1 VPTSSPVSP
10 ADEVVA
16 ALDNAALLP
25 ALRRGG
31 RVWVAGG
38 PDDALAA
45 RLSAACPECV
55 VLREPEPGIDL
66 LVSLGAF
73 REMTLEEVDDHVR
86 RAHELGCRYVYS
98 FDPRHEADEVAGA
111 AIGSAI
117 ARLYWPHEVPVLG
130 VGVPEAP
137 ALTRLPQ
144 PRPGR
149 PAPKRRLAYRHLVGW
164 RRLCP

>member
-1 VPTSSPVSP
+1 MPTSSAVSP
-10 ADEVVA
+10 ADEAVA

-25 ALRRGG
+25 ALHGGG

-38 PDDALAA
+38 SGDALAA
-45 RLSAACPECV
+45 SLSAACPDCV
-55 VLREPEPGIDL
+55 VLPEPGPGIDL

-73 REMTLEEVDDHVR
+73 REMALEEVADHVR
-86 RAHELGCRYVYS
+86 RAHELGCPYVYS
-98 FDPRHEADEVAGA
+98 FDPRHEADGIAGA

-117 ARLYWPHEVPVLG
+117 ARFYWPHEVPVLG
-130 VGVPEAP
+130 LEVPEAP

-149 PAPKRRLAYRHLVGW
+149 PAPKRPLAYRHLVGW